1 MDFVIERKKDDINVL
16 FNNKKIEITKNYCY
30 VCGNIYN
37 INEID
42 DSPQK
47 IENKILKLYIK
58 YGVDIFNK
66 INGEYFIA
74 MVINKKIILIR
85 DKIGSK
91 QIYYSV
97 INGNFVASTSL
108 KYFICNY
115 KNSLKID
122 NQSLANY
129 LCYSYINEPRTIFK
143 NVYKL
148 YTGSSLNYDNKVMI
162 KKYFNL
168 VKYYLKHKNK
178 INDLELA
185 EDQLEKELKESL
197 RKRISNKENIGVF
210 LSAGVDSTLI
220 TSLLKEI
227 TDKNINAY
235 TVGFHEIERDESNNA
250 KLIAEHL
257 KVNHFIYNLDH
268 DKVIQVINKIP
279 KIYSEPFA
287 DPSIIPTV
295 FLNENVDKS
304 NDVILTGDG
313 ADQLFSG
320 SNVYDSLIKDEKLSL
335 KSILKYLIRNKTYES
350 IFMPRKYVT
359 KLYFDIKPEKYFTL
373 INKALKPQS
382 LYMLFDLT
390 TFLPNRLLTK
400 INFSK
405 KRYKLNVVHPFIDD
419 NVLFTGLKINNK
431 YNKIEK
437 KYILKRMLFKRV
449 PTCLLNNG
457 KNGFGIPLKKWLYG
471 FLKPEII
478 KYSTPDVI
486 EKQGIFSLSKISEQI
501 KKLNEE
507 TLDHKECNVMFAYYI
522 FQLWYCEYIDNL
534 LKKNI

>member
-1 MDFVIERKKDDINVL
+1 MDFVIERKKDTISVFVD
-16 FNNKKIEITKNYCY
+16 NKKIKITGDYCY
-30 VCGNIYN
+30 FSGNIYN
-37 INEID
+37 IDEID
-42 DSPQK
+42 NSHQK
-47 IENKILKLYIK
+47 IEKKILKLYIDH
-58 YGVDIFNK
+58 GVDIFNK

-91 QIYYSV
+91 QIYYS
-97 INGNFVASTSL
+97 IIDGNFVASTSL

-115 KNSLKID
+115 KDSLKID

-129 LCYSYINEPRTIFK
+129 LCYFYINEPRTIFK

-148 YTGSSLNYDNKVMI
+148 CTGSSLVYNNKIRI

-185 EDQLEKELKESL
+185 EEQLEKELKKSL
-197 RKRISNKENIGVF
+197 SKRIGNKENIGVF

-235 TVGFHEIERDESNNA
+235 TIGFHEIERDESNNA
-250 KLIAEHL
+250 KLIAEYL
-257 KVNHFIYNLDH
+257 KVNHFIYNLDQ
-268 DKVIQVINKIP
+268 DKAIQAINKIP

-295 FLNENVDKS
+295 FLNENVDK
-304 NDVILTGDG
+304 NQEVILTGDG

-320 SNVYDSLIKDEKLSL
+320 SNVYDSLIKNERLSL
-335 KSILKYLIRNKTYES
+335 KSILKYLIREKSYEY
-350 IFMPRKYVT
+350 IFMPKKYVT
-359 KLYFDIKPEKYFTL
+359 KLYFDVKPERYFTL
-373 INKALKPQS
+373 FNKILKPQS

-390 TFLPNRLLTK
+390 IFLPNRLLTK
-400 INFSK
+400 MNFAKS
-405 KRYKLNVVHPFIDD
+405 YHKLNVVHPFVDD
-419 NVLFTGLKINNK
+419 GVLFTGLKINNK
-431 YNKIEK
+431 YNRVEK
-437 KYILKRMLFKRV
+437 KYILKKMLFKRV
-449 PTCLLNNG
+449 PSHLLNNG

-471 FLKPEII
+471 FLKFEIM
-478 KYSTPDVI
+478 KYSTPEII
-486 EKQGIFSLSKISEQI
+486 EKQGIFSLSKISDQI

-507 TLDHKECNVMFAYYI
+507 TLDHKECSVMFSYYM

-534 LKKNI
+534 LEKD